1 MNRKTI
7 TIFGS
12 SLPKPGDDEYEEAYL
27 IGKKLA
33 QNGFNIC
40 SGGAQGIMDAVSKG
54 ATEEGKEAIG
64 ITVPIFNSV
73 SSKYL
78 THEIKCNT
86 IFERL
91 DNLIEYGDGFII
103 LPGGTGT
110 LLELAIVWEM
120 FNKGVLDERPV
131 VCLGDMW
138 NSIVT
143 PMEERV
149 RYERRKANLIKCFN
163 KPNEV
168 INYISKSL
176 NMDITDE

>member
-1 MNRKTI
+1 MKAKTI

-12 SLPKPGDDEYEEAYL
+12 SLPKQGDEEYEEAYL

-40 SGGAQGIMDAVSKG
+40 SGGALGIMDAVSKG
-54 ATEEGKEAIG
+54 ATEEGKEAVG
-64 ITVPIFNSV
+64 ITVPIFNSAT
-73 SSKYL
+73 SKYL

-86 IFERL
+86 IFQRL
-91 DNLIEYGDGFII
+91 DNLIEYGDGFVI

-120 FNKGVLDERPV
+120 FNKNVLDERPV
-131 VCLGDMW
+131 VCLGEMW
-138 NSIVT
+138 KNIVS

-149 RYERRKANLIKCFN
+149 KYEGRKANLVKCFN
-163 KPNEV
+163 KSTELV
-168 INYISKSL
+168 NYISNSL
-176 NMDITDE
+176 K